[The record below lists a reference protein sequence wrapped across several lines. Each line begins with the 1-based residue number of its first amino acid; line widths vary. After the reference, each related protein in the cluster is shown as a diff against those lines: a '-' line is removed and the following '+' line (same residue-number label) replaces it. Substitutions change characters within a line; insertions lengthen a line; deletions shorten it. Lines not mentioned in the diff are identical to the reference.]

1 MGNLYFGRAH
11 TLKVLEFLFEP
22 PIHTHIYRVLLDLQ
36 KGSDEEGEKAMGFLG
51 KIFCGH
57 QADLVID
64 LIMNLI
70 TNISLGRQLLKLKN

>member
-1 MGNLYFGRAH
+1 
-11 TLKVLEFLFEP
+11 
-22 PIHTHIYRVLLDLQ
+22 
-36 KGSDEEGEKAMGFLG
+36 MGFLG